1 MALESATY
9 INGLVSTNPTGT
21 DVRSQGDD
29 HLRLL
34 KSTIKS
40 TFPNVTGA
48 VTATQDELNII
59 DGVTATTAELNY
71 CDGVTSAIQT
81 QIDTKQATVVLG
93 SNGYGTRTV
102 SATEPS
108 SPAEGDIWYE
118 I

>member
-9 INGLVSTNPTGT
+9 INGLVDTNPTGT

-59 DGVTATTAELNY
+59 DGVTATTTQLNFV
-71 CDGVTSAIQT
+71 DATSSIQT

>member
-1 MALESATY
+1 MSLESAIY
-9 INGLVSTNPTGT
+9 INGLVTTNPTST

-48 VTATQDELNII
+48 VTATQDELNVL
-59 DGVTATTAELNY
+59 DEMTATTAQLNFV
-71 CDGVTSAIQT
+71 DATSSIQT